1 MTDIDFVRPPCKV
14 LLDCRRIFHTLRC
27 PGCSCRCNWSLCRCN
42 SGRQGTRMR
51 DPLKRPSKRS
61 SWLLSLLQGSIKTNR
76 SRSARSYPGDVRHHV
91 RCRAADNARLTD
103 GPPTHASADTCRVN
117 CAYGVL
123 LWTST
128 PSSGRFRVSRSAG
141 RSWPFSEV
149 RGRPLLTDQR
159 VSNGSKKFA
168 LAEVRTGCS
177 GLMAG
182 ERPVNSL
189 RTKPLAR

>member
-91 RCRAADNARLTD
+91 RCRAANNARLTD
-103 GPPTHASADTCRVN
+103 GPRRTHRRTHAESTVRMEFYYGHRHRRVAAFG
-117 CAYGVL
+117 CHGLQVDC
-123 LWTST
+123 
-128 PSSGRFRVSRSAG
+128 GRSARSVGVRFSRIRGSATG
-141 RSWPFSEV
+141 RKSSH
-149 RGRPLLTDQR
+149 
-159 VSNGSKKFA
+159 
-168 LAEVRTGCS
+168 
-177 GLMAG
+177 
-182 ERPVNSL
+182 
-189 RTKPLAR
+189 